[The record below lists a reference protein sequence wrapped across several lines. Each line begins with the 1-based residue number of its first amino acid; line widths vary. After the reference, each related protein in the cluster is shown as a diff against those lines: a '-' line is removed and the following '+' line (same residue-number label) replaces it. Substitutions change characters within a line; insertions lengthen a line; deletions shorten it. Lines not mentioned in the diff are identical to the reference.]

1 MEITEWYTIKALSLP
16 SSWIAFLSSM
26 LIVGLLLWKVYRKEV
41 ASIYA
46 DAVLTLI
53 LVWKFSVIVTDF
65 SIVIKH
71 PLTILYFNGGMIGF
85 VIGLLFMLAT
95 LWKKL
100 RSRGILEEDLQALFL
115 SSILCQ
121 SFYQIIMAILNDAF
135 LWQKG
140 LTIISFSC
148 WIVIAFWKR
157 NEGIIWHRQLLIL
170 FFFSH
175 MLIASLQPLG
185 IWQLSVLVT
194 LLFIIFRIL
203 VQPRRNKS

>member
-1 MEITEWYTIKALSLP
+1 MGITEWYTIKALSLP

-26 LIVGLLLWKVYRKEV
+26 LIVGLILWRLYRKDV
-41 ASIYA
+41 ASIYV
-46 DAVLTLI
+46 DAVFTLI
-53 LVWKFSVIVTDF
+53 LIWKFSVIVTDF
-65 SIVIKH
+65 SIVIKY

-85 VIGLLFMLAT
+85 VIGMLFMLAT

-100 RSRGILEEDLQALFL
+100 RSSGLLEEDLHALFL

-121 SFYQIIMAILNDAF
+121 SFYQIMMAILNDASS
-135 LWQKG
+135 WQKG

-148 WIVIAFWKR
+148 WIMIAFWKR
-157 NEGIIWHRQLLIL
+157 NEGIIWHRQLLVL

-175 MLIASLQPLG
+175 MLLASLQPLG
-185 IWQLSVLVT
+185 VWQLSVLMT
-194 LLFIIFRIL
+194 LLFTIFSIF

>member
-1 MEITEWYTIKALSLP
+1 MEITEWYTLKAFTMP
-16 SSWIAFLSSM
+16 SSWVSFLGSL
-26 LIVGLLLWKVYRKEV
+26 LIVGIIIRFLFRKEL
-41 ASIYA
+41 ASIYV

-53 LVWKFSVIVTDF
+53 LTWKFSVIVTDF
-65 SIVIKH
+65 SIVIRH

-85 VIGLLFMLAT
+85 IIGLLFMFAS

-100 RSRGILEEDLQALFL
+100 RSRGFLEKDLHALFL

-121 SFYQIIMAILNDAF
+121 SFYQILMAFLNDAF

-140 LTIISFSC
+140 LTIIAFLC
-148 WIVIAFWKR
+148 WIIVALWKR
-157 NEGIIWHRQLLIL
+157 NASSMWHKQLLLL

-185 IWQLSVLVT
+185 IWQLSVWIS
-194 LLFIIFRIL
+194 LLLIL
-203 VQPRRNKS
+203 FTILLQPRRIKS

>member
-85 VIGLLFMLAT
+85 VIGMLFMLAT

-121 SFYQIIMAILNDAF
+121 SFYQIMMAILNDAF

-175 MLIASLQPLG
+175 MLIALLQPLG

>member
-85 VIGLLFMLAT
+85 VIGMLFMLAT

-121 SFYQIIMAILNDAF
+121 SFYQIMMAILNDAF

-140 LTIISFSC
+140 LTIISFLC

>member
-85 VIGLLFMLAT
+85 VIGMLFMLAT

-121 SFYQIIMAILNDAF
+121 SFYQIMMAILNDAF

>member
-1 MEITEWYTIKALSLP
+1 
-16 SSWIAFLSSM
+16 M

-85 VIGLLFMLAT
+85 VIGMLFMLAT

-121 SFYQIIMAILNDAF
+121 SFYQIMMAILNDAF

>member
-1 MEITEWYTIKALSLP
+1 MGITEWYTIKALSLP

-26 LIVGLLLWKVYRKEV
+26 LIVGLILWRLYRKDV
-41 ASIYA
+41 ASIYV
-46 DAVLTLI
+46 DAVFTLI
-53 LVWKFSVIVTDF
+53 LIWKFSVIVTDF
-65 SIVIKH
+65 SIVIKY

-85 VIGLLFMLAT
+85 VIGMLFMLAT

-100 RSRGILEEDLQALFL
+100 RSSGLLEEDLHALFL

-121 SFYQIIMAILNDAF
+121 SFYQIMMAILNDAF
-135 LWQKG
+135 WWQKG

-148 WIVIAFWKR
+148 WIMIAFWKR
-157 NEGIIWHRQLLIL
+157 NEGIIWHRQLLVL

-175 MLIASLQPLG
+175 MLLASLQPLG
-185 IWQLSVLVT
+185 VWQLSVLIT
-194 LLFIIFRIL
+194 LLFTIFGIF